1 MKIFMNLKTIGAKM
15 DNLIYSLAVI
25 AIKIFII
32 ILLFFFYLFV
42 FMFVLS
48 SILYIVVG
56 VVYGIKF
63 VYKKIFNKKK
73 KNDEIVCTM
82 HYLLHKGLAMD
93 FIKRQEKESEKEYKK
108 RLQMLLDIVSEA
120 ENEY

>member
-1 MKIFMNLKTIGAKM
+1 M
-15 DNLIYSLAVI
+15 DNLIYSLVVI

-63 VYKKIFNKKK
+63 VYEKIFNKKK
-73 KNDEIVCTM
+73 KNNEIICTM
-82 HYLLHKGLAMD
+82 HYLLHEGLTMD
-93 FIKRQEKESEKEYKK
+93 FIKRQENESEKEHKK
-108 RLQMLLDIVSEA
+108 RLQMYLDIISEGK
-120 ENEY
+120 NEY

>member
-1 MKIFMNLKTIGAKM
+1 M

-42 FMFVLS
+42 FMLILS
-48 SILYIVVG
+48 SILWIIINII
-56 VVYGIKF
+56 YGIKF

-73 KNDEIVCTM
+73 KNNEIVCTM
-82 HYLLHKGLAMD
+82 HYLLHKGLTMD
-93 FIKRQEKESEKEYKK
+93 VIKSQENESEKEHIN
-108 RLQMLLDIVSEA
+108 RLQMYLDIIEEV
-120 ENEY
+120 ENGY